1 MINAHN
7 QRKEEEIRSLGE
19 KKKRND
25 SKDDPKSWKQNENK
39 INRLETRIQQMQEM
53 FNKDQEEILKRT
65 NQ

>member
-25 SKDDPKSWKQNENK
+25 SKDDPKS
-39 INRLETRIQQMQEM
+39 
-53 FNKDQEEILKRT
+53 
-65 NQ
+65 